1 MWRNIASN
9 FLSIAVLL
17 LVVLAG
23 VLAWAQRQYV
33 GQGPLEQAICYK
45 VPSGAKLWQVAEGL
59 EEKGAVTSAYIFK
72 VGADYE
78 GRAAGLKAGS
88 YLLTPGASMQEIVAI
103 VAGTGR
109 STCGTEIN
117 YRIGVASV
125 DVIVRELDAV
135 ANRYV
140 ERVKF
145 DPATE
150 AVPQDYVDVAEDADT
165 RIRITLAEGVTS
177 WQVVEALKRADF
189 LAGDAG
195 DVPAEGY
202 LKPDS
207 YEIRR
212 GAARGEVLADMEAR
226 QRAVIDRLWAERASD
241 LPYDTPEE
249 ALVMASIVEKE
260 TGVPEERPIVA
271 SVFVNRLRQGMRL
284 QTDPTVIYGLTGGKG
299 TLGRGIRQ
307 SELKKETPYN
317 TYVIEGLPP
326 TPIANPGEDSIH
338 AALNPA
344 QTDFLFFVADGSGG
358 HVFAETLDEHNRN
371 VAKWRE
377 IEAQQKA
384 TEGSGN

>member
-9 FLSIAVLL
+9 FLSVA
-17 LVVLAG
+17 VVLMVVAAG
-23 VLAWAQRQYV
+23 VLAWSQRQYV
-33 GQGPLEQAICYK
+33 GEGPLGQAICFK

-78 GRAAGLKAGS
+78 GRASGLKAGS
-88 YLLTPGASMQEIVAI
+88 YLIQPGDSMQEIVAI
-103 VAGTGR
+103 VAGSGR

-117 YRIGVASV
+117 YRIGVASSDIV
-125 DVIVRELDAV
+125 VRELDAV

-140 ERVKF
+140 EKVKF
-145 DPATE
+145 DPAQE
-150 AVPQDYVDVAEDADT
+150 AAPQDYVEIAEDADT
-165 RIRITLAEGVTS
+165 RIRVTLAEGVTS
-177 WQVVEALKRADF
+177 WQVVEALKRAEF
-189 LAGDAG
+189 LTGAAGE
-195 DVPAEGY
+195 VPDEGY

-207 YEIRR
+207 YEIKR
-212 GAARGEVLADMEAR
+212 GSDRADLLAEMESR
-226 QRAVIDRLWAERASD
+226 QRAAIDRLWAERADD

-260 TGVPEERPIVA
+260 TGVPEERPVVA

-284 QTDPTVIYGLTGGKG
+284 QTDPTVIYGLTEGKG
-299 TLGRGIRQ
+299 VLGRGIRQ
-307 SELKKETPYN
+307 SELRKETPYN

-344 QTDFLFFVADGSGG
+344 QTDYLFFVADGTGG

-371 VAKWRE
+371 VAKWRA
-377 IEAQQKA
+377 IEAQK
-384 TEGSGN
+384 GDGG